1 MNYLEYLDYWDDYD
15 SLSDCLRH
23 MRSIE
28 AVLADNDNLH
38 DDYQTIK
45 NIISD
50 WESRAEYA
58 EKMALIGEE
67 KYGYDEVI

>member
-1 MNYLEYLDYWDDYD
+1 MTYEQYLGYWDDYD
-15 SLSDCLRH
+15 SLTDCLRY

-28 AVLADNDNLH
+28 VILADNDKLN
-38 DDYQTIK
+38 DDLQSVK

-58 EKMALIGEE
+58 EEMARIGEE

>member
-1 MNYLEYLDYWDDYD
+1 MTYEQYLNYWGDYN

-28 AVLADNDNLH
+28 AILEDNDNLG
-38 DDYQTIK
+38 DDLQTIK
-45 NIISD
+45 NIISG

-58 EKMALIGEE
+58 EEMARIGEE